1 MTTVVLGA
9 ITLVAAVTLL
19 GVLWSIVRALRDESA
34 SARLR
39 REGVRATGTV
49 VDNTMTSTPQRR
61 LVFSPVV
68 EFRSMS
74 GQQVSAPA
82 QQTAATSW
90 PRGATVEVIY
100 DPADPGRFVLAGAPS
115 RGHLVANTIV
125 GLLVVGIL
133 VGTIVVMHRVWSQF
147 RYDQGTTQP
156 TSTQSTGMQPEGGG
170 PWHAT
175 VG

>member
-9 ITLVAAVTLL
+9 ITVVAALTLL
-19 GVLWSIVRALRDESA
+19 GVLWSIIRALRDESA

-39 REGVRATGTV
+39 RDGVHATGTV

-74 GQQVSAPA
+74 GQQVNAPA
-82 QQTAATSW
+82 QQSAATSW
-90 PRGATVEVIY
+90 PRGTTVEVVY
-100 DPADPGRFVLAGAPS
+100 DPADPQRFVLVGAPS

-125 GLLVVGIL
+125 GILVVGIL
-133 VGTIVVMHRVWSQF
+133 LGTIVVMHRVWWQF
-147 RYDQGTTQP
+147 RYDQGSPQP
-156 TSTQSTGMQPEGGG
+156 ASTQSAGIGRWPTTAG
-170 PWHAT
+170 
-175 VG
+175 